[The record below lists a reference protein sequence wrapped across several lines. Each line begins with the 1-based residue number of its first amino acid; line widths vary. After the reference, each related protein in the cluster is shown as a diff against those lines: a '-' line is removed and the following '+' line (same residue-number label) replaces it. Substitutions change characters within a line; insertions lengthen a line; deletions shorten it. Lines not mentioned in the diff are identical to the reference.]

1 VNQASRVIKALSAT
15 SSGILGTG
23 AHRRQ
28 FYACCRVQQDSVIV
42 LLALIPMGTA
52 VLIYFFIGSFIG
64 GHIQLTAAVAAILG
78 VLQYPPSLPDI
89 RGPTRG

>member
-1 VNQASRVIKALSAT
+1 
-15 SSGILGTG
+15 
-23 AHRRQ
+23 
-28 FYACCRVQQDSVIV
+28 
-42 LLALIPMGTA
+42 MGTA